1 MNYNAT
7 DKVGMAAPLE
17 WGHLKEVAAKELYK
31 KKMVAKHEDFTLLD
45 CGLAVSEEHPFVGAS
60 PDGMQHC
67 KCSGTKL
74 VEVKAIYSKKN
85 LRPSVAAGE
94 KIIYDQKTL
103 KWRLKK
109 ETTWYYQVQCQ
120 MAVTKVLEEDLV
132 IYTNKGIP
140 IIPVSFDN
148 TFWLGVVSKLEEFY
162 LRNMVPET
170 LFWYH
175 TEGIAVNH
183 VKNIDIATRPNLER
197 LLSIF
202 YYKEVFLNLHNV
214 TFHVP

>member
-1 MNYNAT
+1 M
-7 DKVGMAAPLE
+7 
-17 WGHLKEVAAKELYK
+17 
-31 KKMVAKHEDFTLLD
+31 
-45 CGLAVSEEHPFVGAS
+45 GAS
-60 PDGMQHC
+60 LDGMQHC
-67 KCSGTKL
+67 KCCGTKL

-148 TFWLGVVSKLEEFY
+148 TLRLGVGSKLEEFN
-162 LRNMVPET
+162 LRNMVPEIF
-170 LFWYH
+170 FWYH
-175 TEGIAVNH
+175 TEGFAVNH
-183 VKNIDIATRPNLER
+183 VKHIDIATRPNLER